1 MRDIIE
7 ELWNVVLKTIWLAI
21 AVAGIIGALRL
32 CAWADTDMKG
42 DGTKVE
48 SL

>member
-1 MRDIIE
+1 MKTLN

-32 CAWADTDMKG
+32 CAWADTG
-42 DGTKVE
+42 
-48 SL
+48 SRLLP